1 MMLILQVKVSFR
13 VKQAINY
20 YTLGPG
26 YIMVDKL
33 VLSGALVCSVFSVS
47 FSLLTLF
54 QLFLFRF
61 SHFADMGCI
70 LKIK

>member
-33 VLSGALVCSVFSVS
+33 LLNGALVCSVFSVT

-54 QLFLFRF
+54 STFF
-61 SHFADMGCI
+61 I
-70 LKIK
+70 